1 MGPTR
6 IAALLLLAAVAL
18 ATVATAGWRPPK
30 LETCE
35 LHPVIEELMLN
46 ETKVWGD
53 KGITEDVV
61 DSLHNQCP
69 PTEVRTHACVK
80 SQRFLIK
87 NGTVYVTNL
96 MPKNGFG
103 AIELIGFLVELY
115 EASQVY
121 QLPDVEFSY
130 WHDDNAPAET
140 VKKADGTW
148 TWPFAPHGLPP
159 ILAWAKAQMHG
170 ALLVP
175 YSGAFRCPRDSF
187 DAILTEVQRF
197 SDTPWERRSS
207 LAFGRWNIFCAWY
220 YRGAQR
226 LEDGTAAPCPRD
238 YYNDLYYNHSDKIMT
253 LGLLRNYTNGTVA
266 LPLSLHEQHKYKYL
280 VSTDGWAISSK
291 FDKYLLLG
299 SLLFKAEGQTYGWYY
314 PAIKPFEHYVPIMKK
329 HKDDLLDMLEWAKS
343 HDMEAQRIAQNAQGF
358 AMRNL
363 NRPMRLCY
371 IARLIQEIAKNMKYK
386 PDCSKRPV
394 CVPLVE
400 EIKFLGKYE
409 ETRHRCRY
417 QEVLTQYAHDD
428 PDALP
433 GDSGF
438 EELKK
443 KHEAMPLHIMF
454 GGRR

>member
-1 MGPTR
+1 
-6 IAALLLLAAVAL
+6 
-18 ATVATAGWRPPK
+18 
-30 LETCE
+30 
-35 LHPVIEELMLN
+35 MLN

-130 WHDDNAPAET
+130 WHD
-140 VKKADGTW
+140 V
-148 TWPFAPHGLPP
+148 
-159 ILAWAKAQMHG
+159 
-170 ALLVP
+170 
-175 YSGAFRCPRDSF
+175 
-187 DAILTEVQRF
+187 
-197 SDTPWERRSS
+197 
-207 LAFGRWNIFCAWY
+207 FCAWY